1 MIATASTSTG
11 DRPSFSPAPAK
22 DPGHSERPLNIC
34 IASPEFIGPTG
45 YCGIGIAYTAM
56 AQALTTAGHHVTCL
70 YLGARQLFGH
80 AWEQWIEKY
89 KRDGLT
95 LLALPRIKAS
105 ELVAPPHLIKSY
117 ETYPWLKK
125 NDRFDIIHFPDRE
138 GPGYHTL
145 MAKHQGLGF
154 GHTTICVDLHSM
166 SGWLKAM
173 DLEYVNDLA
182 GVDTDFVERRAVAL
196 ADAVVSPSHYL
207 LNWISEHHWELPKN
221 CYVRQNIAPR
231 DAGFAEQPVAP
242 RLHEI
247 NELVYFGT
255 LETRKGLVLFCDA
268 LDAIPPAVAGKI
280 QRVTFLGRESLVDG
294 IPARTYL
301 QKRAPGWTFPFHIIT
316 GHSANRTV
324 EYLRQK
330 NRLAVIPSL
339 METSADGV
347 LECLVAG
354 IPFVAVRTGGIPEL
368 IAPDDVDN
376 VCFEAKPE
384 ALCAVLCRA
393 LTEGIYPARA
403 VVAAGDNEQAWIA
416 LHESSFAGTDPS
428 IEAQTLASEQELAS
442 ALPKRSDEAER
453 TAVQALS
460 IDPTNIFALK
470 VLARIH
476 LNAGLH
482 EAAEEVC
489 QLILK
494 HDPTDA
500 EALQMIEES
509 VAGDLPVEN
518 LPAIHSIRATPERL
532 QPRIPAQTFA
542 EGVIAQF
549 A

>member
-1 MIATASTSTG
+1 
-11 DRPSFSPAPAK
+11 
-22 DPGHSERPLNIC
+22 
-34 IASPEFIGPTG
+34 
-45 YCGIGIAYTAM
+45 
-56 AQALTTAGHHVTCL
+56 
-70 YLGARQLFGH
+70 
-80 AWEQWIEKY
+80 
-89 KRDGLT
+89 
-95 LLALPRIKAS
+95 
-105 ELVAPPHLIKSY
+105 
-117 ETYPWLKK
+117 
-125 NDRFDIIHFPDRE
+125 
-138 GPGYHTL
+138 
-145 MAKHQGLGF
+145 
-154 GHTTICVDLHSM
+154 
-166 SGWLKAM
+166 
-173 DLEYVNDLA
+173 
-182 GVDTDFVERRAVAL
+182 
-196 ADAVVSPSHYL
+196 
-207 LNWISEHHWELPKN
+207 
-221 CYVRQNIAPR
+221 
-231 DAGFAEQPVAP
+231 
-242 RLHEI
+242 LHEI

-442 ALPKRSDEAER
+442 ALPKRSDEAGRADRRPGALHRSDQYLCAESSGANPSQRR
-453 TAVQALS
+453 TARGGRGSV
-460 IDPTNIFALK
+460 
-470 VLARIH
+470 
-476 LNAGLH
+476 
-482 EAAEEVC
+482 
-489 QLILK
+489 
-494 HDPTDA
+494 PTDS
-500 EALQMIEES
+500 QTRS
-509 VAGDLPVEN
+509 NGCGGVAND
-518 LPAIHSIRATPERL
+518 
-532 QPRIPAQTFA
+532 
-542 EGVIAQF
+542 
-549 A
+549 